1 MNNGA
6 RFFIPTP
13 ALPKGKPTPALPK
26 GGRKEVGT
34 LFYKPPLPLLL
45 KRRGKNSPLF
55 KNSWNS

>member
-34 LFYKPPLPLLL
+34 LFYKPPLTPTPALP
-45 KRRGKNSPLF
+45 KGGRR
-55 KNSWNS
+55 